1 MRLKKFNIDY
11 GKTVF
16 KSLSDESRIRI
27 LNILSKRK
35 EATISDLEMI
45 LNFTQTKTSRHVNY
59 LKSSGLLNYRNH
71 DQFIFYSLR
80 EEALDIID
88 QIFEYLDKDLQL
100 KEDLSTYDIMFN
112 NRVLAVNKIELKSW
126 K

>member
-1 MRLKKFNIDY
+1 
-11 GKTVF
+11 
-16 KSLSDESRIRI
+16 
-27 LNILSKRK
+27 
-35 EATISDLEMI
+35 
-45 LNFTQTKTSRHVNY
+45 
-59 LKSSGLLNYRNH
+59 
-71 DQFIFYSLR
+71 LR

-112 NRVLAVNKIELKSW
+112 NRELAVNKIELKSW